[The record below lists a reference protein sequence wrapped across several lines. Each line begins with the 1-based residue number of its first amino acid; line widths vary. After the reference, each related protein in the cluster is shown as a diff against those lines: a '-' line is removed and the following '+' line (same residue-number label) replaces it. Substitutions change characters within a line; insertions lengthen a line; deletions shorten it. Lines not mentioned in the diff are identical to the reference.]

1 MPQGW
6 STTMSLQ
13 RIPGDIPKARGFDS
27 YGAER
32 WGSRTSSLKWSS
44 DLIENRRFRNAPSLK
59 MNLAKLLLPL
69 AVFLIMPTFAHAH
82 GGIGEAGGF
91 LRGIGHPLGGVDHL
105 CAMIAVGLWAAQCG
119 GRALWAVPL
128 AFVIVMALAGAVGMM
143 GINLPLIEEGIVLS
157 VITLGVF
164 IAATVRLPLAASIVI
179 IALFSLC
186 HGHAHGMEMPG
197 TASGLAYAA
206 GFVLATAFLHA
217 CGIGLGVGIQKLAS
231 GTVVRFAGA
240 VVALCGA
247 GLWIL

>member
-82 GGIGEAGGF
+82 GGLVKPADFCVASAI
-91 LRGIGHPLGGVDHL
+91 RS
-105 CAMIAVGLWAAQCG
+105 AVSTIF
-119 GRALWAVPL
+119 AL
-128 AFVIVMALAGAVGMM
+128 
-143 GINLPLIEEGIVLS
+143 
-157 VITLGVF
+157 
-164 IAATVRLPLAASIVI
+164 
-179 IALFSLC
+179 
-186 HGHAHGMEMPG
+186 
-197 TASGLAYAA
+197 
-206 GFVLATAFLHA
+206 
-217 CGIGLGVGIQKLAS
+217 
-231 GTVVRFAGA
+231 
-240 VVALCGA
+240 
-247 GLWIL
+247 